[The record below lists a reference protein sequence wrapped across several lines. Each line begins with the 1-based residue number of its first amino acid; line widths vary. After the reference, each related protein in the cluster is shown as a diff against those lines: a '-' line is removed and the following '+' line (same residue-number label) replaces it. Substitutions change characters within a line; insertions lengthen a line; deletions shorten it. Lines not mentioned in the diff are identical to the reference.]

1 MAADWCTLLAPL
13 AVGAAAAA
21 AAALALWWR
30 RCSTHFARRGLPSIH
45 PLPLVGNML
54 DLVLRRKSMADT
66 LTELYRKFEPHPYAG
81 VYFTTPFVMVRDP
94 DIIRAITV
102 KDFDHFTDHMEFFN
116 ADKSNTL
123 AQRMLTGLKGKEW
136 HGMRTTLSPAFTTM
150 KMKSMFTLMTEIG
163 HQAADYLAMKAAD
176 YEASSGD
183 RDLLTLEMKDFFTR
197 VTNDVIATTAF
208 GVKVDSLSEPDNT
221 FYRMGRD
228 VTNIGSLVAG
238 GFMTSPKLMQLL
250 GISFF
255 DRKAME
261 FFKSMVYE
269 TIHTREKHGI
279 VRPDVIHLLMQ
290 ASRGELVSEECK
302 KDGTTGSR
310 DRCLSDED
318 VAAQVILFF
327 FAGFESVATL
337 LTFCSYLLATHEDVQ
352 KRLQREV
359 DELMQKSA
367 GQPSYEQVLGCQ
379 YLDMVL
385 AETLRM
391 YVPGTALDRVC
402 VRSYQLPA
410 ADGAPGVWL
419 HPGDVVWVPVHA
431 IHRDPKYFPE
441 PERFDPERF
450 SPENK
455 HLIKP
460 FTYFPFG
467 SGPRICI
474 GQRFALMEAKV
485 VLVHLLSRF
494 SLQVVEKTPVPVKI
508 QPSSITLSIQG
519 GAWLGMRRRAAL

>member
-1 MAADWCTLLAPL
+1 MAADWWTLLVSL
-13 AVGAAAAA
+13 AAVAV
-21 AAALALWWR
+21 ALWWR
-30 RCSTHFARRGLPSIH
+30 RYSTHFARRGLPSTP

-54 DLVLRRKSMADT
+54 DLVLRRKSMADA

-123 AQRMLTGLKGKEW
+123 AQRMLIGLK
-136 HGMRTTLSPAFTTM
+136 
-150 KMKSMFTLMTEIG
+150 
-163 HQAADYLAMKAAD
+163 
-176 YEASSGD
+176 ASSGD
-183 RDLLTLEMKDFFTR
+183 KDLLTLEMKDFFTR

-228 VTNIGSLVAG
+228 VTNIGALAAG
-238 GFMTSPKLMQLL
+238 GFMTAPKLMQLL

-269 TIHTREKHGI
+269 TIRTREKHGI

-290 ASRGELVSEECK
+290 ASRGDLVSEECK

-310 DRCLSDED
+310 ERCLSDED
-318 VAAQVILFF
+318 VAAQAILFF

-352 KRLQREV
+352 RRLQREV
-359 DELMQKSA
+359 DEVVQKSG
-367 GQPSYEQVLGCQ
+367 GQPSYEQVTGCQ

-385 AETLRM
+385 SETLRM

-410 ADGAPGVWL
+410 AGGGPGVWL
-419 HPGDVVWVPVHA
+419 HPGDVIWVPVHA
-431 IHRDPKYFPE
+431 IHRDPNYFPE

-494 SLQVVEKTPVPVKI
+494 SLQAVERTPVPLQI
-508 QPSSITLSIQG
+508 EPSSVTLSIQG
-519 GAWLGMRRRAAL
+519 GAWLGVRRRAAL